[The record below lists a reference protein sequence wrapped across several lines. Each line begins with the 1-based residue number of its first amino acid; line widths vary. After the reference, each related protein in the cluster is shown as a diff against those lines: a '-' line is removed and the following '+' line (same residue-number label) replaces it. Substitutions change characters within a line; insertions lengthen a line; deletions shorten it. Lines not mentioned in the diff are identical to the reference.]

1 MIFSTTLF
9 SQIRLTGKIVN
20 QNGSSIELAEIIV
33 VNKDSIDVMS
43 ELSND
48 KGEFTFLLYK
58 DMYFLK
64 IKKIGIQTFEQKI
77 DLSIE
82 TNLGTIQVIEDI
94 KDLKEV
100 IINSKKKILE
110 RKVDRLIFNVEN
122 STAATGSDAIDIL
135 KLTPRIKVQND
146 QIAMIGKSEMSV
158 MVDDRMLKLTGD
170 DLINYLRSL
179 KSDQI
184 KSIEV
189 ITNPPAKYNAEG
201 NSGII
206 NIRTKKAKNDAWN
219 SSVRSVYQ
227 QATYAKGET
236 GINFNAQ
243 KNKITLNTN
252 LTYSNGSN
260 APVENRT
267 INYPDI
273 DWKEEKNKRDY
284 SKLFSAKLGLDYK
297 INEKI
302 SMGFLYNTTRN
313 KPTAK
318 ENITS
323 TLSNSSTK
331 VIDSILV
338 TKANNDRE
346 RISNALNY
354 NFIYKVD
361 TIGKI
366 LSFDFDYFDYK
377 IDSERLFE
385 TNTYSN
391 DYILEPD
398 SFVSAY
404 NVGRQKIKNYS
415 FNLDME
421 HPTKFLNVNYG
432 GRISYIDTNNGFNF
446 YDIQDG
452 ITVIDPTQSNE
463 FLYKENTQAL
473 YFSIQKNFGE
483 KWDSKFGLR
492 LESTQ
497 TTGNSTTLGKT
508 NKVNYTKLFP
518 SAYISYTPNE
528 NNSFSLNYGRRINR
542 PGYNLLNPFVW
553 IYSPYSFAVG
563 NPFLQ
568 PSFAQNIEFEYA
580 YKENL
585 ISSFYFSY
593 LDDGFEQ
600 VAIIDAETNVQEN
613 IPQNFIVNKMFG
625 FNQTIIVEPF
635 NAVKTN
641 FYADIY
647 YSSTSSKIPVTLD
660 YLKGWNGEFSLSN
673 DITLNKSKTL
683 IFNISYTF
691 VTNGVDNLDTN
702 TSFNQLNSSLKLL
715 LLNKKLNISLY
726 GNDILSS
733 SRTTYTSYSNDI
745 KTSFRN
751 YYDSRYFRL
760 AVGYDFG
767 KKFKTPESKNINQE
781 EYNRTK

>member
-1 MIFSTTLF
+1 M
-9 SQIRLTGKIVN
+9 
-20 QNGSSIELAEIIV
+20 
-33 VNKDSIDVMS
+33 
-43 ELSND
+43 
-48 KGEFTFLLYK
+48 
-58 DMYFLK
+58 
-64 IKKIGIQTFEQKI
+64 
-77 DLSIE
+77 
-82 TNLGTIQVIEDI
+82 
-94 KDLKEV
+94 
-100 IINSKKKILE
+100 
-110 RKVDRLIFNVEN
+110 
-122 STAATGSDAIDIL
+122 
-135 KLTPRIKVQND
+135 
-146 QIAMIGKSEMSV
+146 
-158 MVDDRMLKLTGD
+158 
-170 DLINYLRSL
+170 
-179 KSDQI
+179 
-184 KSIEV
+184 
-189 ITNPPAKYNAEG
+189 
-201 NSGII
+201 
-206 NIRTKKAKNDAWN
+206 
-219 SSVRSVYQ
+219 
-227 QATYAKGET
+227 
-236 GINFNAQ
+236 
-243 KNKITLNTN
+243 
-252 LTYSNGSN
+252 
-260 APVENRT
+260 
-267 INYPDI
+267 
-273 DWKEEKNKRDY
+273 
-284 SKLFSAKLGLDYK
+284 
-297 INEKI
+297 
-302 SMGFLYNTTRN
+302 
-313 KPTAK
+313 
-318 ENITS
+318 
-323 TLSNSSTK
+323 
-331 VIDSILV
+331 
-338 TKANNDRE
+338 
-346 RISNALNY
+346 
-354 NFIYKVD
+354 
-361 TIGKI
+361 
-366 LSFDFDYFDYK
+366 
-377 IDSERLFE
+377 
-385 TNTYSN
+385 
-391 DYILEPD
+391 
-398 SFVSAY
+398 
-404 NVGRQKIKNYS
+404 
-415 FNLDME
+415 
-421 HPTKFLNVNYG
+421 
-432 GRISYIDTNNGFNF
+432 
-446 YDIQDG
+446 
-452 ITVIDPTQSNE
+452 IDPTQSNE